1 MSDIHI
7 AGPVLLD
14 ARSRAGLSQ
23 RALAERARTTQAVV
37 ARIESGA
44 TDPSFESLRK
54 LLDAAGFDLRVEV
67 VERPDP
73 DPVIEVY
80 KRDVDQTL
88 LIENLRKT
96 PDQRVQALVAMAR
109 LSAEMG
115 RARRVAERKP

>member
-1 MSDIHI
+1 MSDIPI

-23 RALAERARTTQAVV
+23 RALAERAHTTQAVV

-44 TDPSFESLRK
+44 TDPSFESLRR
-54 LLDAAGFDLRVEV
+54 LLDAAGFDLKVEI
-67 VERPDP
+67 VERADP
-73 DPVIEVY
+73 DPVIEAY
-80 KRDVDQTL
+80 KRDVDRTL

-96 PDQRVQALVAMAR
+96 PGQRVQTLVEMAR

-115 RARRVAERKP
+115 RARRVAGRK